1 MDLGDLVT
9 VGPALADLGYV
20 SVPERLPRGRM
31 YGHGHGHGYGHPAP
45 GPPPHQ
51 TYAVLGD
58 GPLDELAA

>member
-1 MDLGDLVT
+1 M
-9 VGPALADLGYV
+9 

-31 YGHGHGHGYGHPAP
+31 YGHGHPAP
-45 GPPPHQ
+45 GPLPHQ